1 MPPYADFDPW
11 EQPMSPPEPEH
22 RHLQKG
28 IPVALI
34 TGLLF
39 QLAVIVWGAAIL
51 FNNVD
56 DHARRIAKL
65 EATDDDVRRDASRV
79 SEQLARI
86 DKRLAAQTDLMRSL
100 HEGLMAG
107 RP

>member
-1 MPPYADFDPW
+1 MPSD
-11 EQPMSPPEPEH
+11 EPERWH
-22 RHLQKG
+22 IQKG

-39 QLAVIVWGAAIL
+39 QFAVIVWGAAIP
-51 FNNVD
+51 FNKVD

-65 EATDDDVRRDASRV
+65 EATDDDVRRDASRI

-86 DKRLAAQTDLMRSL
+86 DERLAAQTDPDAR
-100 HEGLMAG
+100 AA
-107 RP
+107 

>member
-1 MPPYADFDPW
+1 MPPD
-11 EQPMSPPEPEH
+11 EPE
-22 RHLQKG
+22 RWRLLKG
-28 IPVALI
+28 IRVALI

-51 FNNVD
+51 FNKVD

-65 EATDDDVRRDASRV
+65 EATDDDVRRDASRI
-79 SEQLARI
+79 SEQLVHI
-86 DKRLAAQTDLMRSL
+86 DERLAAQTDLMRRP
-100 HEGLMAG
+100 HERLMAG